1 MGTNLILLKKGGA
14 MGTCIY
20 LEINHKGAAQ
30 GCIFVFISYNS
41 LGKGFQFLAVWE
53 RIFEKLLKKV
63 QKITFV
69 SIFGKKEEEKSRF
82 PAVFRL

>member
-1 MGTNLILLKKGGA
+1 M
-14 MGTCIY
+14 
-20 LEINHKGAAQ
+20 
-30 GCIFVFISYNS
+30 
-41 LGKGFQFLAVWE
+41 AVWE